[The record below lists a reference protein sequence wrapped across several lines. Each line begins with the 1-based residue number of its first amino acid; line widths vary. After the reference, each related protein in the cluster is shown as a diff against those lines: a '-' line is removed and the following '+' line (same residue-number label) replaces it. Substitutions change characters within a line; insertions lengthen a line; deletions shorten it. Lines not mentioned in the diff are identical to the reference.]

1 MFTYREGSA
10 STAAGCGGTTATS
23 VVGNAH
29 GVLGKGITVLV
40 SEAGSGAHSTS
51 SSQRLP
57 KEGQGEKFYL
67 GS

>member
-23 VVGNAH
+23 VGNAR

-57 KEGQGEKFYL
+57 KEGRGRSFT
-67 GS
+67 